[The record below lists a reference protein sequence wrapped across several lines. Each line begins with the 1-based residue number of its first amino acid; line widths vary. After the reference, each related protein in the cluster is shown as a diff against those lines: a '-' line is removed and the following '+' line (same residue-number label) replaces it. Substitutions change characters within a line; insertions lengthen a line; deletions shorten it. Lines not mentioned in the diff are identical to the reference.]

1 MRIPATAMTQ
11 NLMFTR
17 SGTWWA
23 TWRLSPLPYGYSPV
37 KEKQRVKAHHQ
48 ALFQALRGE
57 AVLLGLTADLDPAS
71 VVEQMISGVELD
83 SAPAWVEEVGA
94 TLDLLESI
102 PLGMRAFWLSVPLT
116 SSSPMGFAKDSIAAA
131 TTDLR
136 DRLTLPRLL
145 PSARTIGAVA
155 ARAAEVERAIPT
167 VFQPV
172 PASAAEQV
180 WIMLHSQQRGLG
192 ADRTVPSSTA
202 NGDLTEEII
211 HTGSALPA
219 PWLDEGGTSDHK
231 RTSTEGLNPFKRR
244 YLKVGSATESESYQ
258 VVQAITGVPHGGVVF
273 PGVEW
278 LSFLDRLPLDADW
291 GLRLTIVSAEQA
303 KNRNRKAETSLKE
316 QYKQREGD
324 DDITGSSAE
333 LDPIAANLQAY
344 QQALNSSD
352 REVEVQATTIIAVG
366 GETAGDA
373 RAKGKMVAAAYKD
386 LDFILEP
393 PLGGQEDLWWQMLP
407 GVPTS
412 RLSRELAQVTTGRE
426 FAASVPM
433 ISTMLGASKGS
444 LLALNISSARLTP
457 VLLDPEGSMV
467 GNVSGS
473 LGASGELGSGKS
485 FLLEKAIGDSV
496 DRGGRFVGID
506 RSDNMEWGVFAATI
520 TDSTVVEIV
529 NPEYSLDPLRVFGV
543 DAGAEIAQSLFA
555 TLLNIAPTSE
565 QGVVISEVLDHDYL
579 RRNEL
584 HSLSDVRKHLESNT
598 GLVGAP
604 AIAKIM
610 NVFARKKIGRVIF
623 DDSLPALPLD
633 SRAIVFCTRGLE
645 LPSRD
650 ELMTE
655 HLFRQMGLE
664 KVFGRSIYALLAGVA
679 YRICFSEDSE
689 LAIFGVD
696 EAHHVTGSPEG
707 ESYVFQFIRYGR
719 KHKAAV
725 YLGSHDAESDFG
737 SEVLRNLIPIRILL
751 RHTSESL
758 AKRGLRWLGLD
769 EDDASLVEEVTKDL
783 SPLGDNDKVIP
794 GREGEALMRD
804 ARGRFGKIKVL
815 PPANPA
821 RDEAVR
827 STPPVDREA
836 SLVGV

>member
-11 NLMFTR
+11 NLMLTR
-17 SGTWWA
+17 TGTWWA
-23 TWRLSPLPYGYSPV
+23 TWRLSPLAYGYSPI
-37 KEKQRVKAHHQ
+37 KEKRRVKAHHQ

-57 AVLLGLTADLDPAS
+57 ALLLGLTADLDPAS
-71 VVEQMISGVELD
+71 VVEQMMAGVD
-83 SAPAWVEEVGA
+83 MDNAPAWVEEVGA
-94 TLDLLESI
+94 TLDLLETI
-102 PLGMRAFWLSVPLT
+102 PLGMRAFWLAVPLA
-116 SSSPMGFAKDSIAAA
+116 SSSPLGYAKDSIASA

-136 DRLTLPRLL
+136 DRLMLPRQL
-145 PSARTIGAVA
+145 PSARTIQSVA
-155 ARAAEVERAIPT
+155 ARAAEIERAIPS

-172 PASAAEQV
+172 PASAAEQI
-180 WIMLHSQQRGLG
+180 WIMIHSQQRGIG
-192 ADRTVPSSTA
+192 ADTTVPTSTVS
-202 NGDLTEEII
+202 GELTEEII

-231 RTSTEGLNPFKRR
+231 VTSTERLNPFKRR
-244 YLKVGSATESESYQ
+244 YLKVGSTSEAESYQ
-258 VVQAITGVPHGGVVF
+258 VLQAITGVPHGGVVF

-278 LSFLDRLPLDADW
+278 LSFLDRLPIDADW
-291 GLRLTIVSAEQA
+291 ALRLTIISAEQA

-344 QQALNSSD
+344 QEALNGSD
-352 REVEVQATTIIAVG
+352 REVEVQATTIIATG
-366 GETAGDA
+366 AETADDA
-373 RAKGKMVAAAYKD
+373 RAKGKLIAAAYKD

-393 PLGGQEDLWWQMLP
+393 PLGGQEDLWWQMIP

-433 ISTMLGASKGS
+433 ISTGLGASKGS
-444 LLALNISSARLTP
+444 LLALNISSARHTP
-457 VLLDPEGSMV
+457 VLLDPEGSMI
-467 GNVSGS
+467 GNQSGS
-473 LGASGELGSGKS
+473 LGVCGELGSGKS
-485 FLLEKAIGDSV
+485 FLLEKVIGDSV

-520 TDSTVVEIV
+520 TDSTVVEII

-579 RRNEL
+579 RL
-584 HSLSDVRKHLESNT
+584 HKLNSLSDVRQHLESAT
-598 GLVGAP
+598 DLVGAT
-604 AIAKIM
+604 AIAKVM

-623 DDSLPALPLD
+623 DDTLPALPLE
-633 SRAIVFCTRGLE
+633 SRAIVFCTRGLD

-664 KVFGRSIYALLAGVA
+664 KVFGRSIYALLAGIA
-679 YRICFSEDSE
+679 YRICFADDSE
-689 LAIFGVD
+689 LALFAVD
-696 EAHHVTGSPEG
+696 EAHHATGSPEG
-707 ESYVFQFIRYGR
+707 ESYIFNFVRYGR

-751 RHTSESL
+751 RHTSEAL

-769 EDDASLVEEVTKDL
+769 ADDATLVEEVTKDL
-783 SPLGDNDKVIP
+783 SPMSDNDKVIP
-794 GREGEALMRD
+794 GREGEGLMRD

-815 PPANPA
+815 PPANGA

-827 STPPVDREA
+827 STPPVRE
-836 SLVGV
+836 LVA